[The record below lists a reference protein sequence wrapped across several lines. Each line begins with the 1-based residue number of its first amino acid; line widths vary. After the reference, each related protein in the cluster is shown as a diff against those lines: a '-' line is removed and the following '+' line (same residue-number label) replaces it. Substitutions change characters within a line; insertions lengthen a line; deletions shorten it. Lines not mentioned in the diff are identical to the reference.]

1 MGSKATS
8 SKKKQGEQKES
19 PKDTSANSQGSQSSS
34 DEESTTSK
42 AKKSSRRSVPRGRKG
57 ASMEPANYT
66 YNRLLI
72 YSDGAARGNPGEAGA
87 GVVLKTPEGEEVGR
101 FGRYLGRFTNNVA
114 EYEAVLLGLSQAKEF
129 GATDV
134 TILSD
139 SDLLVRQLL
148 GEYKVRAEHLKVL
161 YDQVKEEL
169 EDFSRFQVKR
179 IPREKNADADS
190 MANRAIDEKL

>member
-1 MGSKATS
+1 MGSKTTS

-19 PKDTSANSQGSQSSS
+19 SKDTQSNSKGSQSSS
-34 DEESTTSK
+34 KEESTTK
-42 AKKSSRRSVPRGRKG
+42 PKKSSRRSVPRGRKG

>member
-1 MGSKATS
+1 MGNKAAS
-8 SKKKQGEQKES
+8 SKEKQVEQKGE
-19 PKDTSANSQGSQSSS
+19 DQATGAGSQSSS
-34 DEESTTSK
+34 SSSDQEATSK
-42 AKKSSRRSVPRGRKG
+42 TKKSSRRSVPRGRKG

-66 YNRLLI
+66 YSRLLI
-72 YSDGAARGNPGEAGA
+72 YSDGAARGNPGDAGA

-101 FGRYLGRFTNNVA
+101 FGRFLGRFTNNVA

-129 GATDV
+129 GAKDV

-139 SDLLVRQLL
+139 SELLVRQLL

-161 YDQVKEEL
+161 YERVKQEL
-169 EDFSRFQVKR
+169 EDFDRYQVKR
-179 IPREKNADADS
+179 IPREKNIDADS